1 MNLTAT
7 DNLNSPLVIDKS
19 SKFDYD
25 FILSFLSKNGYV
37 RVSGVKESGEFAVKV
52 DIIDIFPKKYK
63 NPIRFNIF
71 D

>member
-37 RVSGVKESGEFAVKV
+37 RVSGVKESGEFAVKG
-52 DIIDIFPKKYK
+52 DIIAVSYTHLKLPTILLV
-63 NPIRFNIF
+63 
-71 D
+71 